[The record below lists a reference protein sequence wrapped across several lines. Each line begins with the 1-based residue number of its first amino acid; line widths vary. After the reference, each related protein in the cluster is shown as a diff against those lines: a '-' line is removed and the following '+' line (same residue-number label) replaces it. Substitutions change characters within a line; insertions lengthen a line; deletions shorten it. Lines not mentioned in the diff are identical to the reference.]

1 MVHRWSCW
9 KLRTLGSSETL
20 GMSRACL
27 GLGLGCTVVWDLDM
41 GGRPN
46 VETDIKCCEV
56 SMNKVLRIS
65 SLKDHE

>member
-1 MVHRWSCW
+1 MPLLEAEDTWQ
-9 KLRTLGSSETL
+9 LGDTGNVK
-20 GMSRACL
+20 GMT
-27 GLGLGCTVVWDLDM
+27 GLGAGALMWDLDM